1 MAATELTLDQQLSAN
16 VKERRESD
24 HAARQE
30 AYSLVRA
37 MRQGVDVS
45 DCLAVPEKIQDAL
58 EHYCEQ
64 EPAHA
69 YIVRNALTFRE
80 RVREY
85 VDLILGGQ
93 DWGAEYAEEQDESE
107 ADTAKGDSSEADDPA
122 QGEEESAAPETE
134 AQNAEGLDR
143 PRQQL
148 DVGA

>member
-45 DCLAVPEKIQDAL
+45 DCLAVPEKMQDAL
-58 EHYCEQ
+58 EAYCKK

-69 YIVRNALTFRE
+69 YIVRNALAFRE
-80 RVREY
+80 RVKEY

-93 DWGAEYAEEQDESE
+93 DWGAEYGEENEAE
-107 ADTAKGDSSEADDPA
+107 ADTPESNSPEADDPA
-122 QGEEESAAPETE
+122 QGEEESTASEAETQE
-134 AQNAEGLDR
+134 AG
-143 PRQQL
+143 
-148 DVGA
+148 V